1 MKLNLQP
8 VKSLV
13 AVLALLTLTACAGG
27 GKLQSVA
34 LPNAPECMNPVPV
47 PNVKAGDDA
56 RLALLKT
63 DKALG
68 QANGRL
74 VCSRK
79 WYREVQR
86 SYSPSQ

>member
-1 MKLNLQP
+1 MKLNYKP
-8 VKSLV
+8 VKTLV
-13 AVLALLTLTACAGG
+13 AGLALLTLGGCAAGN
-27 GKLQSVA
+27 KLESVA
-34 LPNAPECMNPVPV
+34 LPNPPECMNPVPV